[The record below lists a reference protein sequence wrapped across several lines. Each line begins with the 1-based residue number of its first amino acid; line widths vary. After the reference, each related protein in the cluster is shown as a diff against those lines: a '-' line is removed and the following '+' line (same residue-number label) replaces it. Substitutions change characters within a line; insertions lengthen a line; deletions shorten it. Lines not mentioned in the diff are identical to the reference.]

1 MSRNAKN
8 LAVNERAVL
17 QLVQSRRATSQ
28 VQIARHLGV
37 SSTTVHNV
45 IRRLLD
51 QRVVA
56 QATIDRRQKGRPA
69 MHYRMRL
76 TKPVLAIQLLGTEWY
91 AGIVG
96 PNLNQ
101 DRVTHWETDR
111 IPDPE
116 TAQTMIVEKAQE
128 LLSGAGLEAGDIAG
142 CAIFLNADR
151 VNGIGR
157 LASSV
162 LPWAGEL
169 EVAVLEKELACR
181 VWLLS
186 APGSA
191 EAELALRA
199 EEQVNR
205 LVVLNVGDGVSA
217 HGSSHGR
224 FWPGMEM
231 LRGEIG
237 HIIVEPQG
245 AICGC
250 GHRGCLETVMSGPAL
265 QRRVQNEVMAGV
277 RTELAEALPQTPKIF
292 FDTLER
298 LHAAGSESYAVT
310 VAEEFLD
317 RCAWALSVV
326 ASTQNPDLVVLG
338 GYGLAGRAAWRDR
351 IGDLAKSKILHGEH
365 RALRLEF
372 PRSTPLE
379 HLRRLAENAI
389 LNQTPL

>member
-1 MSRNAKN
+1 
-8 LAVNERAVL
+8 
-17 QLVQSRRATSQ
+17 
-28 VQIARHLGV
+28 
-37 SSTTVHNV
+37 
-45 IRRLLD
+45 
-51 QRVVA
+51 
-56 QATIDRRQKGRPA
+56 
-69 MHYRMRL
+69 MRL

-91 AGIVG
+91 GGIIG
-96 PNLNQ
+96 SDPDQ
-101 DRVTHWETDR
+101 DRMMHWETAR
-111 IPDPE
+111 IPDPD
-116 TAQTMIVEKAQE
+116 TAQTMMVGKARE
-128 LLSGAGLEAGDIAG
+128 LLSGAGLGAGDIAG
-142 CAIFLNADR
+142 CAIFLNAAT
-151 VNGIGR
+151 VNGSAR

-169 EVAVLEKELACR
+169 EVAALERELTCR

-191 EAELALRA
+191 EAELALRS
-199 EEQVNR
+199 EEQVQR

-237 HIIVEPQG
+237 HIIVEPCG
-245 AICGC
+245 TICGC
-250 GHRGCLETVMSGPAL
+250 GHRGCLETVLSGPAL
-265 QRRVQNEVMAGV
+265 QRRVQNEVQAGV
-277 RTELAEALPQTPKIF
+277 RTELAGTLPQAPKIF

-298 LHAAGSESYAVT
+298 LHTTGTDSYAIT

-338 GYGLAGRAAWRDR
+338 GYGLAGRTAWRDR